1 MSSVYII
8 ACKGHTTIDV
18 VVILLCFDSGLFRE
32 FVINSVD
39 RRQIELWVMFTC
51 ESYKLLTRTD
61 RYLVNTIIL
70 VKLVFKC
77 PFGSLIYRTSIIF

>member
-8 ACKGHTTIDV
+8 ASKGYTTIDA

-32 FVINSVD
+32 FGINSID
-39 RRQIELWVMFTC
+39 RRQIELWVMFTYG
-51 ESYKLLTRTD
+51 SYKLLTRTD

-77 PFGSLIYRTSIIF
+77 PFGSLICRTSIIF

>member
-1 MSSVYII
+1 MSSIYII
-8 ACKGHTTIDV
+8 AYKGYITVNV

-32 FVINSVD
+32 FGINSID
-39 RRQIELWVMFTC
+39 RRQIELWVIFTY

-61 RYLVNTIIL
+61 RYLVNIIIL